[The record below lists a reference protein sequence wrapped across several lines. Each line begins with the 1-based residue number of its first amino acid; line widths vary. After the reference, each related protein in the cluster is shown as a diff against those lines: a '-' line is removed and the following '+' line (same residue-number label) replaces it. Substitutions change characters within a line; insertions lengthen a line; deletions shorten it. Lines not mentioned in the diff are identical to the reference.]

1 METINH
7 SQVAR
12 EAQRAQV
19 NRHDLVE
26 RIAGAIPRDGTVE
39 PLKGLYVQRASVPT
53 EPVHG
58 VIEPSL
64 CVIAQGSKVVLL
76 GDQRLRSA

>member
-19 NRHDLVE
+19 NRDDLVE
-26 RIAGAIPRDGTVE
+26 RIAGAIPRDGTV
-39 PLKGLYVQRASVPT
+39 
-53 EPVHG
+53 
-58 VIEPSL
+58 
-64 CVIAQGSKVVLL
+64 
-76 GDQRLRSA
+76 